1 MTLRR
6 SVPSGSPGLALL
18 TNTTGAL
25 EANGSHFLRNRMVTP
40 NTGSLLGFLHPC
52 DMSILQS
59 VNKHLRN
66 AYCMP
71 GAGNTGT
78 LFLSFHSLESSEK
91 ARPEGTLTGHLHP
104 NRATRG
110 GVVSRDS
117 IPRLGAEAGEG
128 TQARGS

>member
-1 MTLRR
+1 
-6 SVPSGSPGLALL
+6 
-18 TNTTGAL
+18 
-25 EANGSHFLRNRMVTP
+25 MVTP

-66 AYCMP
+66 AYCTP
-71 GAGNTGT
+71 AAGNTGT
-78 LFLSFHSLESSEK
+78 LFLSFYSLELSEK

-104 NRATRG
+104 NRAMMG
-110 GVVSRDS
+110 GAVSRDS
-117 IPRLGAEAGEG
+117 TPRLGAEAGEG